1 MLPFL
6 GSAAFDAD
14 GDGIDELFLGGGL
27 NQDDKLFRY
36 SPDGFVDT
44 GMRFKKPDNQATHG
58 AAHIDLDDN
67 PKADKHLKIRRRNI
81 E

>member
-44 GMRFKKPDNQATHG
+44 GMRFQTW
-58 AAHIDLDDN
+58 
-67 PKADKHLKIRRRNI
+67 KARFYIFVVRNFRSLRYAMSWPI
-81 E
+81 T